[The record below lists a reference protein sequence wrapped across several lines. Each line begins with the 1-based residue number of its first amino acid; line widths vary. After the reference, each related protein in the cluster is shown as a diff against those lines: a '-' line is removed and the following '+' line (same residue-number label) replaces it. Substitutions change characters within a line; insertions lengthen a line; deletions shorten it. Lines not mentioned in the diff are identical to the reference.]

1 MGSDQA
7 KSPKGGD
14 VYLANEYG
22 VQIIKRSDQ
31 IEPLP
36 FHPNISR

>member
-7 KSPKGGD
+7 KPLKGGD

-22 VQIIKRSDQ
+22 IHIIKRSDQ